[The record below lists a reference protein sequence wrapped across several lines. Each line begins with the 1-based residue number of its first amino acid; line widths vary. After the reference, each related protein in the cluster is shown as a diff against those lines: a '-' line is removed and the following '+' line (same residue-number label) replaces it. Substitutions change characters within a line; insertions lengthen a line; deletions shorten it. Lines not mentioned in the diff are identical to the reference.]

1 LIIEASANWRMLF
14 YLLNRIPTAQ
24 RLPDARLTTII
35 KNNEVGQGSGKPG
48 DALR

>member
-1 LIIEASANWRMLF
+1 MFF
-14 YLLNRIPTAQ
+14 YLLNTTPTAQ

-48 DALR
+48 EAFVLGLVAE